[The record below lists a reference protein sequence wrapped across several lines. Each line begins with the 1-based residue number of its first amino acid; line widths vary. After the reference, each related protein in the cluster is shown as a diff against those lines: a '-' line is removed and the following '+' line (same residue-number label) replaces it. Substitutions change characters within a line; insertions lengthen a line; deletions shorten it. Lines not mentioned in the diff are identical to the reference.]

1 MVLDRVTKI
10 IAEVLQIGY
19 ADVMADRELT
29 AYGIDSARSMDLVI
43 ALEDAFNVEI
53 SDAIM
58 LQFRTVNDI
67 VRSLENL

>member
-10 IAEVLQIGY
+10 IADVLQIGY

-29 AYGIDSARSMDLVI
+29 AYGIDSARTMDLVI
-43 ALEDAFNVEI
+43 ALEDSFKVEI

-58 LQFRTVNDI
+58 VQFRTVNDI
-67 VRSLENL
+67 VRALENL